1 MEQEKPNH
9 RIKIVP
15 LRNRP
20 GLCGPAAAWF
30 SGKWGIPEAEYRR
43 SMEGMLQKNAAVPQW
58 YVTLGGQGEILAGAG
73 VIENDFHNRKD
84 LSPNLCALFVEAP
97 CRCQGV
103 AGMLLDFIRKDL
115 GKLGI
120 PVLYLVTGLASMKNT
135 AGALSPWLW
144 ATISSRSGCISHPLF
159 HRPRPP
165 LCADLSTDLRFF
177 GLP

>member
-43 SMEGMLQKNAAVPQW
+43 SMEGMLQKSAAVPQW

-84 LSPNLCALFVEAP
+84 LSPNLCALFVEEP
-97 CRCQGV
+97 YRKQGI
-103 AGMLLDFIRKDL
+103 ARYLLDFARRDM
-115 GKLGI
+115 GKKGY
-120 PVLYLVTGLASMKNT
+120 PKLYLVTDHLTFYEKCDWHFLAMVQDNN
-135 AGALSPWLW
+135 GIPERMYVAL
-144 ATISSRSGCISHPLF
+144 TK
-159 HRPRPP
+159 
-165 LCADLSTDLRFF
+165 
-177 GLP
+177 

>member
-9 RIKIVP
+9 RIKIVA

-43 SMEGMLQKNAAVPQW
+43 SMEGMLQKSAAVPQW

-103 AGMLLDFIRKDL
+103 AGMLLDFI
-115 GKLGI
+115 
-120 PVLYLVTGLASMKNT
+120 LASMKNT

>member
-43 SMEGMLQKNAAVPQW
+43 SMEGMLQKSAAVPQW

-120 PVLYLVTGLASMKNT
+120 PVLYLVTGHTGFYEKYGFEFLKII
-135 AGALSPWLW
+135 G
-144 ATISSRSGCISHPLF
+144 IR
-159 HRPRPP
+159 R
-165 LCADLSTDLRFF
+165 
-177 GLP
+177 